1 MTLTKAEM
9 FSGNFNCFRGTNAH
23 SQIKKLSIES
33 LFHEDS
39 LSSKRR
45 FLHKNQ
51 ESHMD
56 NWMTPNPTP

>member
-33 LFHEDS
+33 LFHED

-51 ESHMD
+51 
-56 NWMTPNPTP
+56 